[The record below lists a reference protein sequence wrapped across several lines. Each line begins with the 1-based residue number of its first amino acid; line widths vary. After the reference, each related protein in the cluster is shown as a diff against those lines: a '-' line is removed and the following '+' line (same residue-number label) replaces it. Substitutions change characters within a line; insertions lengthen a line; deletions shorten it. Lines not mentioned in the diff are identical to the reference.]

1 MRGNSHVRFGEEP
14 RGNDPP
20 RAPRRAAYST
30 PGLYAQIKNL
40 PWRRI
45 PVAAR
50 QHDRGH
56 GRQEHRTLKAAAVA
70 VGLGSRTPP
79 RPSA

>member
-30 PGLYAQIKNL
+30 PACTPSSPPCPG
-40 PWRRI
+40 
-45 PVAAR
+45 AR
-50 QHDRGH
+50 SQSHMKPAS
-56 GRQEHRTLKAAAVA
+56 EAMAVRSA
-70 VGLGSRTPP
+70 VL
-79 RPSA
+79 

>member
-30 PGLYAQIKNL
+30 PSLLRQLRSQRIWSQAEALTCGDQI
-40 PWRRI
+40 
-45 PVAAR
+45 
-50 QHDRGH
+50 Q
-56 GRQEHRTLKAAAVA
+56 
-70 VGLGSRTPP
+70 
-79 RPSA
+79 